1 MSVGSER
8 YPATSPPS
16 AALPSFPVV
25 GIAGDAAATENAENV
40 EQAVALS
47 CDRRL
52 AMGSGSYLDEVHD
65 WLAGVEAMTW
75 KRADNLTGTSLVKVL
90 LGKVGGG
97 RKTWRCGQGHRNYST
112 HEELEIHGAAQSLHF
127 RQQAWGICY
136 GRRILC
142 TLNKWHGTAAP
153 DKKCGA
159 AARC

>member
-25 GIAGDAAATENAENV
+25 GIAGDAAAMETAEYV

-52 AMGSGSYLDEVHD
+52 VTGSGSYLGEFHD
-65 WLAGVEAMTW
+65 WLAGVEAMTR
-75 KRADNLTGTSLVKVL
+75 KRVDNLTGTSLVKV

-97 RKTWRCGQGHRNYST
+97 RKTWRCGQGPRNYST
-112 HEELEIHGAAQSLHF
+112 HEEAEIHGAAQSLHF
-127 RQQAWGICY
+127 RHRAWGI
-136 GRRILC
+136 GHDRRILC
-142 TLNKWHGTAAP
+142 TPNKWYGTAAP